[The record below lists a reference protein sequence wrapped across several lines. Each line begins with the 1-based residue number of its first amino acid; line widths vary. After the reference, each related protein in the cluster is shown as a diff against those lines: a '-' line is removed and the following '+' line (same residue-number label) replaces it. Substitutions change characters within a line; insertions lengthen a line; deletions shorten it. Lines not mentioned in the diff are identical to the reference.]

1 MLETTFLAAFL
12 TGLLGG
18 THCVGMCGG
27 IVAAMSFQGGVG
39 VDEATGKGGRQPF
52 RFHIGYSIGRIA
64 SYSVLGALAGLLGSA
79 AFLSDSLYPLQRG
92 LFVLAQV
99 ILILLGLYLAGL
111 NQSIRVLELAGSAVW
126 KRVQPLL
133 AKVMPVRN
141 LGQAVAAGA
150 LWGWLPCGLV
160 YSVLV
165 MALSAGSAMHG
176 AALLLAFGLGTL
188 PNLLLMGWAAESLRN
203 FARTTWVKRG
213 AGLLVA
219 AMGVWGLFQLV
230 R

>member
-27 IVAAMSFQGGVG
+27 IVAAMSFQGGVAQG
-39 VDEATGKGGRQPF
+39 DVGKSDRQPF
-52 RFHIGYSIGRIA
+52 RFHIGYSVGRIA
-64 SYSVLGALAGLLGSA
+64 SYAALGALAGLLGSA

-92 LFVLAQV
+92 LYVLAQV

-111 NQSIRVLELAGSAVW
+111 NQSIRVLERAGGAVW
-126 KRVQPLL
+126 KKVQPML

-165 MALSAGSAMHG
+165 MALSAGSAIHG

-188 PNLLLMGWAAESLRN
+188 PNLLLMGWAAESLRS
-203 FARTTWVKRG
+203 FARKTWVKRG

>member
-1 MLETTFLAAFL
+1 
-12 TGLLGG
+12 
-18 THCVGMCGG
+18 
-27 IVAAMSFQGGVG
+27 
-39 VDEATGKGGRQPF
+39 
-52 RFHIGYSIGRIA
+52 
-64 SYSVLGALAGLLGSA
+64 
-79 AFLSDSLYPLQRG
+79 
-92 LFVLAQV
+92 
-99 ILILLGLYLAGL
+99 
-111 NQSIRVLELAGSAVW
+111 
-126 KRVQPLL
+126 LL

-141 LGQAVAAGA
+141 LGQALAAGA

-165 MALSAGSAMHG
+165 MALSAGSAIHG

-203 FARTTWVKRG
+203 FARKTWVKQG

-219 AMGVWGLFQLV
+219 TMGVWGLFQLV

>member
-27 IVAAMSFQGGVG
+27 IVAAMSFQGGVAQG
-39 VDEATGKGGRQPF
+39 EVGKSVRQPF
-52 RFHIGYSIGRIA
+52 RFHIGYSFGRIA
-64 SYSVLGALAGLLGSA
+64 SYATLGALAGLLGSA

-92 LFVLAQV
+92 LYVLAQV

-111 NQSIRVLELAGSAVW
+111 NQSIRVLERAGGAVW
-126 KRVQPLL
+126 KRVQPIL

-165 MALSAGSAMHG
+165 MALSAGGAMNG

-203 FARTTWVKRG
+203 FARKTWVKQG